1 MVKGIIDTLKKD
13 KVVAVIRTNSY
24 EEAKEISIGAIEGG
38 VKVIEITMSVPNSEK
53 LIRELKETYTNILVG
68 AGTVLTKDQLNL
80 CIENKADFIV
90 SPCLSEDVIMES
102 KNYDIPIIPGVMTMS
117 ELNSAYS
124 KGVRFFKVFP
134 GNVVGKDFIKAAKS
148 IFSDIDIMPTGG
160 VNNENMLD
168 WIEAGADCIG
178 IGSDLNKVFKNF
190 GKNGVIEY
198 CKNLI

>member
-38 VKVIEITMSVPNSEK
+38 VKVIEVTMSVPNSEK
-53 LIRELKETYTNILVG
+53 LIKELKETYSNILVG

-102 KNYDIPIIPGVMTMS
+102 KNCNILVIPGVMTMS

-124 KGVRFFKVFP
+124 KGIRFFKVFP

-160 VNNENMLD
+160 VNNENMIE

-178 IGSDLNKVFKNF
+178 IGSDLNKAFKNF
-190 GKNGVIEY
+190 GKNGVTEY
-198 CKNLI
+198 FEKLV